1 MTDYVFPPSVPSVA
15 IAGSVLR
22 YPVHRIYCV
31 GRNYPDHA
39 REMGGD
45 PRVEPPFFFMKP
57 ADAVMANGSEV
68 PYPTRTDALH
78 HEVEL
83 VVAVSRAGRCISS
96 AQALEHVYGYA
107 VGIDLTRRDLQAI
120 AKKKGW
126 PWDSGKGFEA
136 SAPLAAIRPVSLGH
150 VDRGRIWLQV
160 NGQLRQEGDIAQM
173 IWKLP
178 EIIAELSS
186 LFDLAPGDLIF
197 TGTPA
202 GVGPLQPGDRV
213 IGGVE
218 GLETLECT
226 VSARPMR
233 SA

>member
-1 MTDYVFPPSVPSVA
+1 M
-15 IAGSVLR
+15 
-22 YPVHRIYCV
+22 
-31 GRNYPDHA
+31 
-39 REMGGD
+39 
-45 PRVEPPFFFMKP
+45 
-57 ADAVMANGSEV
+57 
-68 PYPTRTDALH
+68 
-78 HEVEL
+78 
-83 VVAVSRAGRCISS
+83 
-96 AQALEHVYGYA
+96 
-107 VGIDLTRRDLQAI
+107 
-120 AKKKGW
+120 
-126 PWDSGKGFEA
+126 
-136 SAPLAAIRPVSLGH
+136 
-150 VDRGRIWLQV
+150 DRGRIWLQV

-226 VSARPMR
+226 VSARPRR